1 MTLPPRQKAFKLT
14 ERLDQPLDLYNHLPY
29 RVAVISNLLMLDR
42 DIAIRSS
49 ADLAP
54 RELRV
59 LLNIGSYMP
68 ITSADVAYQTRI
80 DSYTVSRAV
89 STLKKKGYLIFE
101 PAENNRRV
109 KLLALTEKGIEV
121 YRQLCNQ
128 IDQRADKLSCVLNQA
143 EQAELF
149 RMLALIED
157 RAEHLLANQAKDL
170 QLAGETLP
178 ADQKELIRWRKKSA
192 RLLTEE

>member
-1 MTLPPRQKAFKLT
+1 MTLPPRQKAFQLT
-14 ERLDQPLDLYNHLPY
+14 ERLEQPLDLYNHLPY

-59 LLNIGSYMP
+59 LLNVGSYMP

-89 STLKKKGYLIFE
+89 STLNKKGYLVFE
-101 PAENNRRV
+101 SAENNKRV

-121 YRQLCNQ
+121 YHQLCDQ
-128 IDQRADKLSCVLNQA
+128 IDQRADKLSSVLSQK
-143 EQAELF
+143 EQSELF

-170 QLAGETLP
+170 QLAGETIP

-192 RLLTEE
+192 RLLEED

>member
-1 MTLPPRQKAFKLT
+1 MPSASRQKAFQLT
-14 ERLDQPLDLYNHLPY
+14 DRLEQPLDLYSHLPY

-42 DIAIRSS
+42 DIAIRS
-49 ADLAP
+49 ATDLAP

-59 LLNIGSYMP
+59 LLNVGSYMP

-89 STLKKKGYLIFE
+89 STLNKKGYLEFE
-101 PAENNRRV
+101 SAENNRRV
-109 KLLALTEKGIEV
+109 KLLVLTEKGIGI
-121 YRQLCNQ
+121 YRELCQQ
-128 IDQRADKLSCVLNQA
+128 IEQRADKLLGVLNPEEIQ
-143 EQAELF
+143 ELF
-149 RMLALIED
+149 RMLALVENQ
-157 RAEHLLANQAKDL
+157 AEHLLANQAKDL

-192 RLLTEE
+192 KLMTDE

>member
-1 MTLPPRQKAFKLT
+1 MPSASRQKAFQLT
-14 ERLDQPLDLYNHLPY
+14 DRLEQPLDLYSHLPY

-42 DIAIRSS
+42 DIAIRS
-49 ADLAP
+49 ATDLAP

-59 LLNIGSYMP
+59 LLNVGSYMP

-89 STLKKKGYLIFE
+89 STLNKKGYLEFE
-101 PAENNRRV
+101 SAENNRRV
-109 KLLALTEKGIEV
+109 KLLVLTEKGIGI
-121 YRQLCNQ
+121 YRELCQQ
-128 IDQRADKLSCVLNQA
+128 IEQRADKLSGVLNPEEIQ
-143 EQAELF
+143 ELF
-149 RMLALIED
+149 RMLALVENQ
-157 RAEHLLANQAKDL
+157 AEHLLANQAKDL

-192 RLLTEE
+192 KLMTDE